1 MLKIVDL
8 NRNEELSSASMS
20 KVSGGEGI
28 TPLQAGDVM
37 EDASEMFEAMGMYYA
52 ASDCRESAGHLWGI
66 GGLT

>member
-37 EDASEMFEAMGMYYA
+37 MDASDMFEAMGLYA
-52 ASDCRESAGHLWGI
+52 AANDAEESGAQFWSRIGH
-66 GGLT
+66 